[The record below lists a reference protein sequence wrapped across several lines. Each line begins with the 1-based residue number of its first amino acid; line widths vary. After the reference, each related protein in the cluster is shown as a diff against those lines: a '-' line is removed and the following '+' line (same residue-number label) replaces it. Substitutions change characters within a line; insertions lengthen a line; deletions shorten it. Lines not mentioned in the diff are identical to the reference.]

1 MTLSQ
6 YKPIAVLL
14 FILIPLLYACGG
26 EEVEKI
32 EGNNEVVQTPALA
45 TENTM
50 QTNQENQKKIEQE
63 ATKSLTSITTAGN
76 FAVKTQRMVTVDL
89 HFLTTQFQEKIS
101 IYSTLDLS
109 SNTPINLLEQGTIHK
124 SNSYKTMLAAATAL
138 DFLIVVRND
147 DFSKSIVITINSDDL
162 LTHTFQE

>member
-26 EEVEKI
+26 EQVEKI

-76 FAVKTQRMVTVDL
+76 FAFKTQRMVTVDL

-124 SNSYKTMLAAATAL
+124 STAL